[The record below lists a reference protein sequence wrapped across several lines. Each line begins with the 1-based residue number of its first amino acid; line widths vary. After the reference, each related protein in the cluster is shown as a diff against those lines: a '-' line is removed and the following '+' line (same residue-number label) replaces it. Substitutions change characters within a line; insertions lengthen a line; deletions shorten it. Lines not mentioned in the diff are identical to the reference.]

1 MAQFWGLQ
9 RLTAATIEAPEADAG
24 DVLTA
29 DGAGGAAFAAPT
41 GGGGMPTI
49 PVTRDWATADNA
61 WLDIADALG
70 FVLPPSY
77 GEQSGLTLRFM
88 LQHGTAWGVLN
99 VYEDF
104 GSPIA
109 TWKSQSWYRSTPPTT
124 GTATLYAVMDR
135 DV

>member
-49 PVTRDWATADNA
+49 PVTRDWATAGNA

-70 FVLPPSY
+70 FVLPPTE
-77 GEQSGLTLRFM
+77 GEVWGWTLRFT
-88 LQHGTAWGVLN
+88 LQHGNNWAVLVARHQDEIVCSWAQTSWG
-99 VYEDF
+99 
-104 GSPIA
+104 SA
-109 TWKSQSWYRSTPPTT
+109 PTT
-124 GTATLYAVMDR
+124 GTATLYAVTDKE
-135 DV
+135 V